1 MEFPR
6 IIDLFLSFIMILIVL
21 TLASSCNKK
30 DMTHKNIITKHI
42 IIEKTVEDPGLPPS
56 DLASHFNTIQDWL
69 QNVID
74 KDNPTKYIAEFK
86 FGLFQFPDDYCLYL
100 IGVNTYSDDKSKS
113 KTLIE
118 FKPSSMYFKL
128 PKFYSDGLDHEQILN
143 KLIKELRDF
152 TNTEKFRT
160 SFFNKAQRIIF
171 RSNGLVIWS
180 K

>member
-1 MEFPR
+1 MPHKK
-6 IIDLFLSFIMILIVL
+6 IIS
-21 TLASSCNKK
+21 
-30 DMTHKNIITKHI
+30 KHF
-42 IIEKTVEDPGLPPS
+42 IIETTEEDPGLPPPP
-56 DLASHFNTIQDWL
+56 DLMPHFNTIQDWL

-74 KDNPTKYIAEFK
+74 KDNPTKYITEFK
-86 FGLFQFPDDYCLYL
+86 FGLFQFPNDYCLYL
-100 IGVNTYSDDKSKS
+100 IGVNTYSDDKSNT

-118 FKPSSMYFKL
+118 FKPSNMYFKL
-128 PKFYSDGLDHEQILN
+128 PKVYFDGLDREQLLI

-171 RSNGLVIWS
+171 RPNGLVIWS